1 MVLLLFVSE
10 VAKLNVKN
18 EYLLFRFQ
26 ITFAELQWRR
36 KMKQMRDNE
45 YQVDYDGK
53 DNNND
58 DVNDS
63 EKDDWSTECYWK
75 WKHLPTKVIETFNLY
90 SKRDVFCTL
99 IVLVYSAQFGCVCI
113 FSAYTTKNTMRS
125 FGLYVCL
132 LALVN

>member
-1 MVLLLFVSE
+1 MLLFVSE

-45 YQVDYDGK
+45 YQVDYDG
-53 DNNND
+53 DYNNNND
-58 DVNDS
+58 YVNGD

-75 WKHLPTKVIETFNLY
+75 WKKKKIPTKVIETFNLY
-90 SKRDVFCTL
+90 SKRDVFRTL
-99 IVLVYSAQFGCVCI
+99 IVLVYSA
-113 FSAYTTKNTMRS
+113 S
-125 FGLYVCL
+125 FEFVFFPHIL
-132 LALVN
+132 